1 MKAREQ
7 VGELQLKVPL
17 EVAVERGEGLVEQ
30 DRLRLGAEDAGERDA
45 LLLPAGELRGILFS
59 SPSSRNIRSFSAA
72 SARFSDRLPA
82 RMPQRM
88 FCSTVMLG
96 KSAYCWKR

>member
-45 LLLPAGELRGILFS
+45 LLLSAFFS
-59 SPSSRNIRSFSAA
+59 KPSSRNIRSFSAA
-72 SARFSDRLPA
+72 SARFSDRFPA